1 MYMLNSS
8 KYNEEKIQQAIDILY
23 IDRKNQFQEMLQA
36 IVDEKVQDTMT
47 NWREFVLNFCLDVEE
62 SFRRWSGQEPLQT
75 GSPQKS
81 LTLLRQLGHG
91 KKTMNQLA
99 HLLNITYN
107 LSVEFKEIYK
117 RLK

>member
-1 MYMLNSS
+1 MLNSP
-8 KYNEEKIQQAIDILY
+8 KYDEEKMQQAIDILY
-23 IDRKNQFQEMLQA
+23 TDRRNQFQEILQA
-36 IVDEKVQDTMT
+36 IVDEKVEKIMT

-62 SFRRWSGQEPLQT
+62 SFRKWSGQEPLRT

-81 LTLLRQLGHG
+81 LTLLRQLGHN

-99 HLLNITYN
+99 HLLNIAYN

-117 RLK
+117 CIK